1 MKMLGKLVFAVA
13 AAGVIAPAFAF
24 TPSPTQDHR
33 DWHDDHHD
41 DRHDDRRDWHDDHHR
56 GPPPPPPRVVDHRG
70 PPPWAHHH
78 WERGHR
84 YDGRVI
90 VVDRWHDYRGLREPP
105 RGYHWVRD
113 DDDGQFLLVAV
124 ATGIIADIVLQQ

>member
-1 MKMLGKLVFAVA
+1 MKLLPKLAFCLVSAST
-13 AAGVIAPAFAF
+13 IAPAFAWD
-24 TPSPTQDHR
+24 PPPPPGHDDHR
-33 DWHDDHHD
+33 DWHDGHHDDRDHRDDHRD
-41 DRHDDRRDWHDDHHR
+41 DRHDDRRDWHDDHR
-56 GPPPPPPRVVDHRG
+56 PPPPRY
-70 PPPWAHHH
+70 AHH

-90 VVDRWHDYRGLREPP
+90 VVDDWRTRRLREPP

-124 ATGIIADIVLQQ
+124 ATGIIADIVLQN